1 MSNFYSW
8 YIRLSLGK
16 KIIIISFIL
25 WLLQAI
31 PKWGFVLFGDGE
43 VAKNIM
49 TIFITP
55 KSEL

>member
-16 KIIIISFIL
+16 RIIIITFIL